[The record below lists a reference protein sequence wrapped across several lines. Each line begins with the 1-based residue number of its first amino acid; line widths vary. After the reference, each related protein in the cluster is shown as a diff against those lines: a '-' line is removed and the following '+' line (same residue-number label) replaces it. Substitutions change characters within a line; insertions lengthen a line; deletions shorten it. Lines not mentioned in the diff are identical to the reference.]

1 MRRHEGK
8 ERAHMADMDTAG
20 VIGRGLFIRGELHG
34 EEDLIIEGRVEGEI
48 TLKKHLVIE
57 STGIILADIQT
68 ENITIKGEMRGNMI
82 ATDKVEIHA
91 KARAVDDITAS
102 RRVIEDGAQFKGH
115 IDTPASGTVVAKRE
129 NAAVANTRKGALAK
143 REKVR

>member
-1 MRRHEGK
+1 
-8 ERAHMADMDTAG
+8 MANMDTAG
-20 VIGRGLFIRGELHG
+20 VIGQGLFIKGELHG

-68 ENITIKGEMRGNMI
+68 ENITIKGEMRGNMV

-91 KARAVDDITAS
+91 NARVIGDIIAP
-102 RRVIEDGAQFKGH
+102 RVVIEDGAQFKGH
-115 IDTPASGTVVAKRE
+115 IEMPASVQHTNRHAE
-129 NAAVANTRKGALAK
+129 LSEAPTRRA
-143 REKVR
+143 R